1 MTHQCYKVPLCVHSH
16 SQGKNHY
23 VKLQINSLVSTTSAR
38 MQEVIKLML
47 ALGQNGS
54 NEKKK
59 SKENWHDDNKFYIG
73 DKNNQAPL
81 SFFKFRITAYYDF
94 TD

>member
-1 MTHQCYKVPLCVHSH
+1 MTHQYHKVSLRVHSY

-23 VKLQINSLVSTTSAR
+23 VKLQISSLVSTTSAR

-54 NEKKK
+54 NEKMK
-59 SKENWHDDNKFYIG
+59 SKENWHVDNKFHIG

-81 SFFKFRITAYYDF
+81 SFFKFRVTAYYDF

>member
-1 MTHQCYKVPLCVHSH
+1 
-16 SQGKNHY
+16 
-23 VKLQINSLVSTTSAR
+23 
-38 MQEVIKLML
+38 ML

-54 NEKKK
+54 NEKMK
-59 SKENWHDDNKFYIG
+59 SKENWHVDNKFHIG

-81 SFFKFRITAYYDF
+81 SFFKFRVTAYYDF